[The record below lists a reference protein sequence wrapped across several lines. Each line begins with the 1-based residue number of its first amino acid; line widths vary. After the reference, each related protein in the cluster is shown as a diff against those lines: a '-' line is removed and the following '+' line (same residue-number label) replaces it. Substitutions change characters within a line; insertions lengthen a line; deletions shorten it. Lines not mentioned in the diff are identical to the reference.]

1 MVGGVPV
8 QRFPLTHRGE
18 KHMAFLCRHAQEKSG
33 GTGHLRCD
41 GCAGLFGMRS
51 VCDTKETVSEAVPD
65 LCLTCGHGCSG
76 IGAGMLPQL
85 LLSASCS
92 GWLICICF
100 QDFLRQGCF
109 YRKSR
114 AGRQMQAEFFV
125 LHRRDASFGWRH
137 TARHQEP
144 GDCGLPHTIRY
155 AAAERLAEIFFRY
168 YKTEGG
174 PERV

>member
-1 MVGGVPV
+1 MHRKSPAGRDTCGVTDA
-8 QRFPLTHRGE
+8 RSF
-18 KHMAFLCRHAQEKSG
+18 
-33 GTGHLRCD
+33 
-41 GCAGLFGMRS
+41 S

-76 IGAGMLPQL
+76 CSAGMLPQL
-85 LLSASCS
+85 LLSASCYGGLIFAFVFGIFS
-92 GWLICICF
+92 GKAVF
-100 QDFLRQGCF
+100 TG
-109 YRKSR
+109 KSAF
-114 AGRQMQAEFFV
+114 AGKIIEVRVSVLLHAEFFV
-125 LHRRDASFGWRH
+125 LHRRVTSFGWRH